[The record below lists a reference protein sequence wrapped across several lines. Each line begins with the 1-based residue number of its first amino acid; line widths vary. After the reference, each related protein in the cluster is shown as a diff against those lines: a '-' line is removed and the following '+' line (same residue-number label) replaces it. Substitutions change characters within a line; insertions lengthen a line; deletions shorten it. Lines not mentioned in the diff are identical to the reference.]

1 MGRHSSPRQWRYY
14 TSLLRYFLPWILVAV
29 VGVGAVAA
37 GVDSLGD
44 DELQTSPEVTESEA
58 PKKTPKPAPTPT
70 PVASDTEAPEKK
82 GSDNDEPQE
91 QVEKV
96 PLITDGITVQ
106 VLNGTSV
113 IGADQNM
120 ADRLASLGFAVIS
133 VVPASVNY
141 SETTVLW
148 SYAES
153 EEAATRLAVR
163 FGWQVKP
170 KPENLSTQVAIHIVV
185 GADETG

>member
-29 VGVGAVAA
+29 VGIGAVWA
-37 GVDSLGD
+37 GVGSLGD
-44 DELQTSPEVTESEA
+44 DELQTSPKITESEV
-58 PKKTPKPAPTPT
+58 PKKTAKPDPTPT
-70 PVASDTEAPEKK
+70 PVNSDTEAPEKK
-82 GSDNDEPQE
+82 GSDEQQEEPAE
-91 QVEKV
+91 EV
-96 PLITDGITVQ
+96 PLITEGITVQ

-113 IGADQNM
+113 TGADQTM

-133 VVPASVNY
+133 VAPASVDY

-153 EEAATRLAVR
+153 EEAATRLAER

-185 GADETG
+185 GADESG

>member
-29 VGVGAVAA
+29 VGIGAVWA
-37 GVDSLGD
+37 GVGSLGD

-58 PKKTPKPAPTPT
+58 PKKTAKPDPTPT
-70 PVASDTEAPEKK
+70 PVNSDTAAPEKE
-82 GSDNDEPQE
+82 GPDDQPEE
-91 QVEKV
+91 EVEEV

-113 IGADQNM
+113 TGADETM

-133 VVPASVNY
+133 VASASVNY
-141 SETTVLW
+141 SQTTVLW

-153 EEAATRLAVR
+153 EEAATRLAER

-185 GADETG
+185 GADESG

>member
-1 MGRHSSPRQWRYY
+1 MGKHSSPRQWRYY
-14 TSLLRYFLPWILVAV
+14 TSLFRYFLPWILVAV
-29 VGVGAVAA
+29 VGMGGGTGRASAPWETT
-37 GVDSLGD
+37 S
-44 DELQTSPEVTESEA
+44 LQTSPEIMESEV
-58 PKKTPKPAPTPT
+58 PKKTAKPDPTPT
-70 PVASDTEAPEKK
+70 PVNSDSEAPEEE
-82 GSDNDEPQE
+82 GSDDQQE
-91 QVEKV
+91 DPAEEV

-113 IGADQNM
+113 TGADQTM

-133 VVPASVNY
+133 VASASVNY

-153 EEAATRLAVR
+153 EEAATRLAER
-163 FGWQVKP
+163 FGWRVKP

-185 GADETG
+185 GADESG